1 MRFNYSV
8 FMKQDYSV
16 NDILNA
22 VDDILKAKPNQ
33 QSSKKTANE
42 IPVKDIL
49 SAVDNI
55 LKVKPIQEPVKKI
68 IKEVTIKKD
77 DVKKIINNQSQKKEN
92 EMKKKYDLLV
102 VNNAKDILIL
112 NRIIF
117 K

>member
-1 MRFNYSV
+1 
-8 FMKQDYSV
+8 MKQDYSV
-16 NDILNA
+16 KDILTA
-22 VDDILKAKPNQ
+22 VDDILNVKSTQ
-33 QSSKKTANE
+33 ESKKKIKNE

-55 LKVKPIQEPVKKI
+55 LKVKSLQNSA
-68 IKEVTIKKD
+68 
-77 DVKKIINNQSQKKEN
+77 KKIINEIYVENESAKKLAGNLESKKEN

>member
-1 MRFNYSV
+1 
-8 FMKQDYSV
+8 MKQDYSV
-16 NDILNA
+16 KDILNA
-22 VDDILKAKPNQ
+22 VDDILNVKSAQESN
-33 QSSKKTANE
+33 KKIANE

-55 LKVKPIQEPVKKI
+55 LKVKSFQSPAKKVI
-68 IKEVTIKKD
+68 SEIYVENDSAKKLVD
-77 DVKKIINNQSQKKEN
+77 NLESKKKN

>member
-1 MRFNYSV
+1 
-8 FMKQDYSV
+8 MKQDYSV
-16 NDILNA
+16 KDILNA
-22 VDDILKAKPNQ
+22 VDDILKVK
-33 QSSKKTANE
+33 SSQELNKKNSNE

-49 SAVDNI
+49 SAVDDI
-55 LKVKPIQEPVKKI
+55 LKVKSLQSPANI
-68 IKEVTIKKD
+68 
-77 DVKKIINNQSQKKEN
+77 IINEIYAENESAKKLVSNLESKKEN

>member
-1 MRFNYSV
+1 
-8 FMKQDYSV
+8 MKQDYSV
-16 NDILNA
+16 KDILNA
-22 VDDILKAKPNQ
+22 VDDILKVK
-33 QSSKKTANE
+33 SSQESNKKISNE

-55 LKVKPIQEPVKKI
+55 LKVKSLQSPA
-68 IKEVTIKKD
+68 
-77 DVKKIINNQSQKKEN
+77 KKIINEIYVENDSAKKLVDNIESKKEN

>member
-1 MRFNYSV
+1 
-8 FMKQDYSV
+8 MKQDYSV
-16 NDILNA
+16 KDILTA
-22 VDDILKAKPNQ
+22 VDDILNVKSTQ
-33 QSSKKTANE
+33 KKITNE

-55 LKVKPIQEPVKKI
+55 LKVKSIQAPAKEIINEIYQINDNTKKI
-68 IKEVTIKKD
+68 AKNPEY
-77 DVKKIINNQSQKKEN
+77 KKED
-92 EMKKKYDLLV
+92 EIKKKYDLLV

>member
-1 MRFNYSV
+1 LYFIYE
-8 FMKQDYSV
+8 DYSV
-16 NDILNA
+16 KEILNA
-22 VDDILKAKPNQ
+22 VDDILKVKSTQESN
-33 QSSKKTANE
+33 KKIANE

-55 LKVKPIQEPVKKI
+55 LKVKSLQSPA
-68 IKEVTIKKD
+68 
-77 DVKKIINNQSQKKEN
+77 KKIINEIYVENDSAKKLVDNLESKKEN

>member
-1 MRFNYSV
+1 
-8 FMKQDYSV
+8 MKQDYSV
-16 NDILNA
+16 KEILNA
-22 VDDILKAKPNQ
+22 VDDILKVKSTQVSN
-33 QSSKKTANE
+33 KKIANE

-55 LKVKPIQEPVKKI
+55 LKVKSLQSPA
-68 IKEVTIKKD
+68 
-77 DVKKIINNQSQKKEN
+77 KKIINEIYVENDSAKKLVDNLESKKEN

>member
-1 MRFNYSV
+1 
-8 FMKQDYSV
+8 MKQDYSV
-16 NDILNA
+16 KDILNA
-22 VDDILKAKPNQ
+22 VDDILKVK
-33 QSSKKTANE
+33 SSQESNKKISNE

-55 LKVKPIQEPVKKI
+55 LKVKSLQSPA
-68 IKEVTIKKD
+68 
-77 DVKKIINNQSQKKEN
+77 KKIINNIYVENESTKKVVRNLESKKEN

>member
-1 MRFNYSV
+1 
-8 FMKQDYSV
+8 MKQDYSV
-16 NDILNA
+16 KDILTA
-22 VDDILKAKPNQ
+22 VDDILNVKSTQK
-33 QSSKKTANE
+33 SKKKITNE

-55 LKVKPIQEPVKKI
+55 LKVKSLQNPA
-68 IKEVTIKKD
+68 
-77 DVKKIINNQSQKKEN
+77 KKIINEIYGKNDSTKKLIGDPESKKEN
-92 EMKKKYDLLV
+92 KMKKKYDLLV

>member
-1 MRFNYSV
+1 
-8 FMKQDYSV
+8 MKQDYSV
-16 NDILNA
+16 KDILNA
-22 VDDILKAKPNQ
+22 VDDILKVKSAQESN
-33 QSSKKTANE
+33 KKIANE

-55 LKVKPIQEPVKKI
+55 LKVKYLQNPA
-68 IKEVTIKKD
+68 
-77 DVKKIINNQSQKKEN
+77 KKIINKIYVQNDSTKKLVSNLESKKEN

>member
-1 MRFNYSV
+1 
-8 FMKQDYSV
+8 MKQDYSV
-16 NDILNA
+16 KDILNA
-22 VDDILKAKPNQ
+22 VDDILKVKSAKE
-33 QSSKKTANE
+33 SKKKIANE

-49 SAVDNI
+49 NAVDNI
-55 LKVKPIQEPVKKI
+55 LKVKPIQESARR
-68 IKEVTIKKD
+68 
-77 DVKKIINNQSQKKEN
+77 IINEVSTKNESPKKLINNMEPKKEN

>member
-22 VDDILKAKPNQ
+22 VDDILKAKPTQ
-33 QSSKKTANE
+33 QSSKKIANE

-68 IKEVTIKKD
+68 I
-77 DVKKIINNQSQKKEN
+77 NNQSQKKEN
-92 EMKKKYDLLV
+92 EIKKKYDLLV

>member
-1 MRFNYSV
+1 
-8 FMKQDYSV
+8 MKQDYSV
-16 NDILNA
+16 KDILNA
-22 VDDILKAKPNQ
+22 VDDILNVK
-33 QSSKKTANE
+33 SSQESNKKISNE

-55 LKVKPIQEPVKKI
+55 LKVKSLQSPA
-68 IKEVTIKKD
+68 
-77 DVKKIINNQSQKKEN
+77 KKIINEIYVENDSAKKLVDNIESKKEN

>member
-1 MRFNYSV
+1 
-8 FMKQDYSV
+8 MKQDYSV
-16 NDILNA
+16 KDILNA
-22 VDDILKAKPNQ
+22 VDDILKVK
-33 QSSKKTANE
+33 SSQESEKKIANE

-55 LKVKPIQEPVKKI
+55 LKVKSLQSPA
-68 IKEVTIKKD
+68 
-77 DVKKIINNQSQKKEN
+77 KKIINNIYVENESTKKVVRNLESKKEN
-92 EMKKKYDLLV
+92 EIKKKYDLLV

>member
-1 MRFNYSV
+1 
-8 FMKQDYSV
+8 MKQDYSV
-16 NDILNA
+16 KDILNA
-22 VDDILKAKPNQ
+22 VDDILKVKSAEE
-33 QSSKKTANE
+33 SKKKIANE

-49 SAVDNI
+49 NAVDNI
-55 LKVKPIQEPVKKI
+55 LKVKPIQESARR
-68 IKEVTIKKD
+68 
-77 DVKKIINNQSQKKEN
+77 IINEVSTKNESPKKLINNMESIKEN

>member
-1 MRFNYSV
+1 
-8 FMKQDYSV
+8 MKQDYSV
-16 NDILNA
+16 KDILTA
-22 VDDILKAKPNQ
+22 VDNILNVKSTQ
-33 QSSKKTANE
+33 ESKKITNE

-55 LKVKPIQEPVKKI
+55 LKVKSIQAPA
-68 IKEVTIKKD
+68 KE
-77 DVKKIINNQSQKKEN
+77 IINEIYQKNDNAKKLAKNPEFKKED